1 MILNDIYKHI
11 TKKPMAQINILDVN
25 DNIIESN
32 ITEEKVTELIN
43 REISPDGLNYYFYPG
58 DEVQLNEMKSS
69 EYSES
74 IRFIK
79 TVETANE

>member
-1 MILNDIYKHI
+1 M
-11 TKKPMAQINILDVN
+11 TQINILDVN

-32 ITEEKVTELIN
+32 ITEEKVAELIN
-43 REISPDGLNYYFYPG
+43 RDLSPDGLAYYFYPG
-58 DEVQLNEMKSS
+58 DEAQLNEFKSA

-79 TVETANE
+79 RVETTNE

>member
-1 MILNDIYKHI
+1 
-11 TKKPMAQINILDVN
+11 MAQINILDVN

-43 REISPDGLNYYFYPG
+43 RDLSPDGLAYYFYPG
-58 DEVQLNEMKSS
+58 DETQLNEFKSA

-79 TVETANE
+79 RVETTNE

>member
-1 MILNDIYKHI
+1 MIFISIN
-11 TKKPMAQINILDVN
+11 TKKPMAEINILDVN

-32 ITEEKVTELIN
+32 ITEEQVTELIN

-58 DEVQLNEMKSS
+58 DATQLNEFKTA

-79 TVETANE
+79 RVENPSE

>member
-1 MILNDIYKHI
+1 
-11 TKKPMAQINILDVN
+11 MAQINILDVN

-32 ITEEKVTELIN
+32 ITEERVTELIN
-43 REISPDGLNYYFYPG
+43 RDLSPDGLAYYYYPG

-79 TVETANE
+79 RVETTNE

>member
-1 MILNDIYKHI
+1 
-11 TKKPMAQINILDVN
+11 MAQISILDVN

-58 DEVQLNEMKSS
+58 DVAQLNEFKTA

-79 TVETANE
+79 RVENTNE

>member
-1 MILNDIYKHI
+1 
-11 TKKPMAQINILDVN
+11 MAQINILDVN

-43 REISPDGLNYYFYPG
+43 RELSPDGLAYYFYPG
-58 DEVQLNEMKSS
+58 DTNQLNEMKSS
-69 EYSES
+69 EHSES

-79 TVETANE
+79 RVETTNE

>member
-1 MILNDIYKHI
+1 
-11 TKKPMAQINILDVN
+11 MAQINILDVN

-32 ITEEKVTELIN
+32 ITEEKVAELIN
-43 REISPDGLNYYFYPG
+43 RELSPDGLAYYFYPG
-58 DEVQLNEMKSS
+58 DEAQLNEFKSA

-79 TVETANE
+79 RVETTNE

>member
-1 MILNDIYKHI
+1 M
-11 TKKPMAQINILDVN
+11 TQINILDVN

-43 REISPDGLNYYFYPG
+43 RDLSPDGLAYYFYPG
-58 DEVQLNEMKSS
+58 DEAQLNEFKTA

-79 TVETANE
+79 RVEITNE